1 MCTTGWQGTAE
12 KHPMNGG
19 LSVYPPL
26 GPFPFWAMIGVAGTM
41 GALETCHDARIECL
55 PAVKILS
62 GDRAPGLDAVCE
74 GIRLFEN
81 SVRSNH

>member
-1 MCTTGWQGTAE
+1 
-12 KHPMNGG
+12 
-19 LSVYPPL
+19 VYDRMARHSRKASDEWRPQRVPPV

-62 GDRAPGLDAVCE
+62 GDRALGLDAVCE
-74 GIRLFEN
+74 GILFEN